1 VIYFVSTIHVLLCV
15 FMIFVILLQP
25 GKDAGMGAALGGG
38 AATSA
43 FGGRGAVTFL
53 GKVTA
58 VCAIGYF
65 VTSLGLSF
73 VGLKGSVASSIAEKA
88 AAEDAKKK
96 PAEAPKPA
104 DGAKPAEGAA
114 PAPAEGAAPAPKPE
128 EGAAMPQNTGDK
140 AEVPPT
146 NQVQK
151 PSDQPGTPVPAVPPK
166 LDGTEG
172 VPADRG
178 APVR

>member
-1 VIYFVSTIHVLLCV
+1 MIYFVSAIHVLLCV

-58 VCAIGYF
+58 VCAIAYF

-73 VGLKGSVASSIAEKA
+73 VGLRGSVADSLVDETPTAPAPVAPAPAGA
-88 AAEDAKKK
+88 APTGAAPAPVPNDGTAK
-96 PAEAPKPA
+96 PAEGSAPS
-104 DGAKPAEGAA
+104 GEAKPAEGAA
-114 PAPAEGAAPAPKPE
+114 AEPTVG
-128 EGAAMPQNTGDK
+128 K
-140 AEVPPT
+140 A
-146 NQVQK
+146 
-151 PSDQPGTPVPAVPPK
+151 SDSPGTPVPAVPEK
-166 LDGTEG
+166 KVTGTEAG
-172 VPADRG
+172 P
-178 APVR
+178 